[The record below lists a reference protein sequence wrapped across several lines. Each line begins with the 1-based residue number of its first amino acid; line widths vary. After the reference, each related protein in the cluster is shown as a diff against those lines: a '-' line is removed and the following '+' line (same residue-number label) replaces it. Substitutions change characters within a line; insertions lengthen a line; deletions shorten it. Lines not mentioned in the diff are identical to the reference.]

1 MARGKLGKA
10 AKKFSKEVL
19 EEAAERT
26 RKADIADAVNDVI
39 TAKTGAS
46 IHKPTMSEHAEA
58 AKGLLTAEEVSAQAK
73 LNAPEMRRKRR
84 LEIENNPNSSPE
96 ARAKATAQLDAKKSK
111 PETAAEYK
119 QREADRI
126 NNSEAGK
133 NYREKQKE
141 LEYQARQAEYEK
153 NRPKEP
159 ASEARRKRRL
169 EIENNPNASPEARS
183 KATSALDKTSGQKM
197 TQEEWKAKEQARKEN
212 SQAGKD
218 YRQRQKELE
227 RQAKQAEYEKNKPSK
242 PSKQDIEDVRRYR
255 REEIRDNGKTEAAR
269 NKAKEDLK
277 RQPQEEAQQVDRTMT
292 REQYKKQR
300 SEERKK
306 TRSFNEQ
313 EDGQLSLFDM
323 GTSEPN
329 TTSEYIARE
338 TTGLDGKKHTVFDE
352 NKNYKSPEP
361 EYKTRETTGL
371 DSEKHTVYDE
381 VKQQESQVK
390 NQDTLKVNKKTNEV
404 DTAANVDRQAREARV
419 NEVNELNNG
428 NKMERRSLGT
438 WASEIISGT
447 GDETHRI
454 SGRKTRAANMA
465 KANADINAANQTYID
480 TGKGSAQQLYN
491 KNSYWAKVSGEGK
504 KTPDK
509 FNQNDWEDLGKMQNQ
524 ASAPEDVASQNSKK
538 GLDWDGIAGWVKE
551 NQIVTA
557 AGIAGTA
564 LIGASLL
571 DDE

>member
-1 MARGKLGKA
+1 MAFNVQQLAKALGKNVDDFAKIGNKKSANYKKVLGELTEEFNQRGATAAKWADAGDFSAMSESQQLAVVNKYNSHMDNMRQNAGKRKGRIEELRNQAAQKKSPGNVVEGKLDGETPQQAYKRQQSEKRQQNA
-10 AKKFSKEVL
+10 LSAE
-19 EEAAERT
+19 ERT
-26 RKADIADAVNDVI
+26 ERKL
-39 TAKTGAS
+39 G
-46 IHKPTMSEHAEA
+46 
-58 AKGLLTAEEVSAQAK
+58 G
-73 LNAPEMRRKRR
+73 
-84 LEIENNPNSSPE
+84 
-96 ARAKATAQLDAKKSK
+96 
-111 PETAAEYK
+111 
-119 QREADRI
+119 
-126 NNSEAGK
+126 
-133 NYREKQKE
+133 
-141 LEYQARQAEYEK
+141 
-153 NRPKEP
+153 
-159 ASEARRKRRL
+159 
-169 EIENNPNASPEARS
+169 RS
-183 KATSALDKTSGQKM
+183 KAEYDA
-197 TQEEWKAKEQARKEN
+197 
-212 SQAGKD
+212 
-218 YRQRQKELE
+218 E
-227 RQAKQAEYEKNKPSK
+227 RSK
-242 PSKQDIEDVRRYR
+242 PSKQDIEDARRYR

-277 RQPQEEAQQVDRTMT
+277 RQPQEEAQQVDKTMT
-292 REQYKKQR
+292 REQYGKQR

-306 TRSFNEQ
+306 TRNFNEQ

-338 TTGLDGKKHTVFDE
+338 TTGLDGKKHTVYDK
-352 NKNYKSPEP
+352 NKNYKPSEP
-361 EYKTRETTGL
+361 EYKARETTGL
-371 DSEKHTVYDE
+371 DGEKRTVYDE
-381 VKQQESQVK
+381 VKPQESQVK
-390 NQDTLKVNKKTNEV
+390 NQETLQANKKTNEV
-404 DTAANVDRQAREARV
+404 DTTANIDRQAREARV

-524 ASAPEDVASQNSKK
+524 ASTPGDVAAQNSKK

>member
-1 MARGKLGKA
+1 MGINPDVLRKYGKKFVNAVEDFASTTSRNFDDVMEEVTKTVKADGSKHKNLNKFIDDYNKA
-10 AKKFSKEVL
+10 ANSTEFTLKDAPATSEKLLPAVQDEGITRVNKMSQALEDAKSSKTP
-19 EEAAERT
+19 EA
-26 RKADIADAVNDVI
+26 
-39 TAKTGAS
+39 
-46 IHKPTMSEHAEA
+46 
-58 AKGLLTAEEVSAQAK
+58 
-73 LNAPEMRRKRR
+73 RRKRR

-141 LEYQARQAEYEK
+141 LERQAR
-153 NRPKEP
+153 
-159 ASEARRKRRL
+159 
-169 EIENNPNASPEARS
+169 
-183 KATSALDKTSGQKM
+183 
-197 TQEEWKAKEQARKEN
+197 
-212 SQAGKD
+212 
-218 YRQRQKELE
+218 
-227 RQAKQAEYEKNKPSK
+227 QAEYEKNKPSK
-242 PSKQDIEDVRRYR
+242 PSKQDIEDARRYR

-329 TTSEYIARE
+329 TTSEYIVRE
-338 TTGLDGKKHTVFDE
+338 TTGLDGKKHRIFDE

-361 EYKTRETTGL
+361 EYKARETIGL
-371 DSEKHTVYDE
+371 DGEKHTVYDE
-381 VKQQESQVK
+381 VKPQESQIK

-404 DTAANVDRQAREARV
+404 DTTANVDRQAREARV
-419 NEVNELNNG
+419 NEVNKLNNG

-524 ASAPEDVASQNSKK
+524 ASAPEDVAAQNSKK

-564 LIGASLL
+564 IVGASLL
-571 DDE
+571 DDN

>member
-1 MARGKLGKA
+1 MARGKLV
-10 AKKFSKEVL
+10 KKFSKEIL

-119 QREADRI
+119 QREVDRI

-153 NRPKEP
+153 NRPKES
-159 ASEARRKRRL
+159 ASEVRRKRRL
-169 EIENNPNASPEARS
+169 EIENNPDASPEARS
-183 KATSALDKTSGQKM
+183 KATAALDKTPGQKM
-197 TQEEWKAKEQARKEN
+197 TQEEWKTKEQARKEN

-227 RQAKQAEYEKNKPSK
+227 RQARQAEYEKNKPSK
-242 PSKQDIEDVRRYR
+242 QDIEDARRYR
-255 REEIRDNGKTEAAR
+255 REEIRANGKTEAAR

-277 RQPQEEAQQVDRTMT
+277 RQPQEEAQQVDRTIT

-371 DSEKHTVYDE
+371 DGEKHTVYDE
-381 VKQQESQVK
+381 VKSQESQVK

-404 DTAANVDRQAREARV
+404 NTAANVDRQAREARV
-419 NEVNELNNG
+419 NEVNKLNNG

-524 ASAPEDVASQNSKK
+524 ASAPEDVATQNSKK